1 MATDWAERPKIKVKC
16 PGCGIHRVVTVS
28 ALRCSRR
35 RTGDPNY
42 IPRCKSCACSAGRT
56 KISVKVK
63 QSYSYDALHANIGV
77 APSPTT
83 AAPGTPE
90 KLAVMAA
97 RYAAGQALFHPDD
110 AIRLVGK
117 CTARTAGVRDDAC
130 SEDEDDE

>member
-1 MATDWAERPKIKVKC
+1 
-16 PGCGIHRVVTVS
+16 
-28 ALRCSRR
+28 
-35 RTGDPNY
+35 
-42 IPRCKSCACSAGRT
+42 
-56 KISVKVK
+56 VK

-110 AIRLVGK
+110 AIQLVGK
-117 CTARTAGVRDDAC
+117 CTARTAGEKNNNSGD
-130 SEDEDDE
+130 EPEDDE